1 MFFSLHHLL
10 SREEYPLTLEEF
22 PFLPVIAFQV
32 DQMRKGKAD
41 VLETNH
47 TLILGWSDKLYA
59 LIRELA
65 NANESIGGSAIVIM
79 AEKDKEEMENAIESQ
94 EIDLR
99 GSRIICRTGLL
110 LEVPQTPHRHINSF
124 NHHSMLVQIQVSN
137 DLPP

>member
-1 MFFSLHHLL
+1 
-10 SREEYPLTLEEF
+10 
-22 PFLPVIAFQV
+22 
-32 DQMRKGKAD
+32 MRKGKAD

-110 LEVPQTPHRHINSF
+110 PEVPQTPHHHINSF